1 MKTTA
6 HFHICLSVW
15 IVFKGWLYL
24 SVCFFLGLVVR
35 AGCVCLFVSLF
46 VFFMFVS
53 LFVCL
58 LKLVVNAG
66 CFCLF
71 VYLRIGSEGWWLVWR
86 AAAAC
91 LPLIIV
97 NQRTG
102 SWDGQNFQEKKTD

>member
-6 HFHICLSVW
+6 HFNICLSVW

-58 LKLVVNAG
+58 LELVVNAG

-71 VYLRIGSEGWWLVWR
+71 VYLRIGSEGWCFFCPFAGLVFVCLFVCFLSICM
-86 AAAAC
+86 AC
-91 LPLIIV
+91 FLFVCLFI
-97 NQRTG
+97 
-102 SWDGQNFQEKKTD
+102 